1 MCSITTAGA
10 PSSSSTT
17 WAASVPMNLA
27 EAITAAVGV
36 QPVPQLPP
44 KQSLPAGGN
53 GLQMAPCVQQLA
65 APQHEE
71 QAASMPAP
79 SVSSHP
85 VDLFPIRRPTPA
97 EVRATSPP
105 AADGLQQELC
115 SDAVMSG
122 PLFDNMDSLQ
132 GQHSAL
138 EQLRSVAAD
147 ADAVALAAVSAA
159 HSNMHA
165 APLSQHQQHQL
176 LSQLWS
182 ELQSPKAEGFCDS
195 HPLQLAKTGSGMLSD
210 LSNNNAEALQPSSS
224 CSSEGA
230 LDAAALAA
238 VADAGAAAAAAPDS
252 PCSSVQSKALSTCS
266 TSSSKKRVS
275 WGAPVVHQLPPD
287 VPPSLLSSV
296 WHQLQDWWAPEH
308 ADWQDSSR
316 TTWSPTV
323 VTTTAVVSI
332 AAAAGVAALLAH
344 RTRSC

>member
-1 MCSITTAGA
+1 M
-10 PSSSSTT
+10 
-17 WAASVPMNLA
+17 
-27 EAITAAVGV
+27 
-36 QPVPQLPP
+36 PQLPA
-44 KQSLPAGGN
+44 KQSLPAGGT

-65 APQHEE
+65 ASQHAE
-71 QAASMPAP
+71 QAASMPAS

-85 VDLFPIRRPTPA
+85 VELFPIRRPTDA

-132 GQHSAL
+132 QQHSAL
-138 EQLRSVAAD
+138 EQLCAVAAD

-159 HSNMHA
+159 DSNLHT

-195 HPLQLAKTGSGMLSD
+195 HPLQLTKTGSGMLSD
-210 LSNNNAEALQPSSS
+210 LSNNAEALHPSSS

-238 VADAGAAAAAAPDS
+238 VADAAAAAAAAPDS

-275 WGAPVVHQLPPD
+275 WGAPVVHQLPPE
-287 VPPSLLSSV
+287 VSPSMLSSA
-296 WHQLQDWWAPEH
+296 WHQLQDWWAPEP

-323 VTTTAVVSI
+323 VATTAVVSL

-344 RTRSC
+344 RTRSS

>member
-1 MCSITTAGA
+1 MD
-10 PSSSSTT
+10 
-17 WAASVPMNLA
+17 LA

-44 KQSLPAGGN
+44 KQSLPAGGT
-53 GLQMAPCVQQLA
+53 GLQMAPGVQQLA
-65 APQHEE
+65 ACQHEE
-71 QAASMPAP
+71 QAASVSAP
-79 SVSSHP
+79 LVASYP
-85 VDLFPIRRPTPA
+85 VDMFPIRRPTPA

-105 AADGLQQELC
+105 AAGSLQQELC
-115 SDAVMSG
+115 SDAVMSR
-122 PLFDNMDSLQ
+122 PLFDDMDSLQ
-132 GQHSAL
+132 QQHSAL

-159 HSNMHA
+159 HSNLHT

-182 ELQSPKAEGFCDS
+182 ELQSPKADRLCDS

-210 LSNNNAEALQPSSS
+210 LSNTGEALHPSSS

-238 VADAGAAAAAAPDS
+238 VADAAAAAAAAPDS

-275 WGAPVVHQLPPD
+275 WGAPVVHQLPPEE
-287 VPPSLLSSV
+287 PPSMLTTV
-296 WHQLQDWWAPEH
+296 WHQLQDWWTPEH

-323 VTTTAVVSI
+323 VTTTAVVSL

-344 RTRSC
+344 RTRSS